1 LTHVP
6 IFPDK
11 ASTQYA
17 APLRTHQEQD
27 RSQLREQTAEE
38 LPAMTTPKTPTHP
51 FERSHSIVIAAAP
64 EAVFDYVTNPK
75 TWPQWLP
82 SSHDI
87 DCEDRPMRFGD
98 TFHEHWS
105 TRSGPV
111 ALDWLV
117 IACER
122 PRLWIGLTHMSVTG
136 PIVVQ
141 YVCAEVEGGTKFTR
155 TVRNPA
161 RPKAPTSEMIARID
175 EEAELGLANIKRIVE
190 SRA

>member
-1 LTHVP
+1 
-6 IFPDK
+6 
-11 ASTQYA
+11 
-17 APLRTHQEQD
+17 
-27 RSQLREQTAEE
+27 
-38 LPAMTTPKTPTHP
+38 
-51 FERSHSIVIAAAP
+51 
-64 EAVFDYVTNPK
+64 
-75 TWPQWLP
+75 
-82 SSHDI
+82 
-87 DCEDRPMRFGD
+87 MRFGD

-161 RPKAPTSEMIARID
+161 RPKAPTPEMIARID